1 MSWLQGADMVAH
13 SSGFRVAV
21 LDDDQD
27 VVVSIAAVLRRQGI
41 RAEEFTSAA
50 ELGVAVRDRGFD
62 AYVLDWLLGD
72 ATALDLIAILRASK
86 IARDAPIIL
95 LSGNLAVGGVPS
107 DEALASAIDRYG
119 LFYRAKPYS
128 ALKLAR
134 DLHVALD
141 GGSP

>member
-1 MSWLQGADMVAH
+1 MPTVTH
-13 SSGFRVAV
+13 PSGFRVAV
-21 LDDDQD
+21 LDDDED
-27 VVVSIAAVLRRQGI
+27 VVASIAVVLRRQGI
-41 RAEEFTSAA
+41 SVEEFTSAA
-50 ELGVAVRDRGFD
+50 ELGDAARDRGFD

-72 ATALDLIAILRASK
+72 ATALDLIAILRADQL
-86 IARDAPIIL
+86 ARAAPIFL

-107 DEALASAIDRYG
+107 DAALACAIERHG

-128 ALKLAR
+128 TLKLAS